1 MSYRQ
6 TRVNWSF
13 FPKILI
19 WFPRKKWTDLTK
31 ETNLLSF
38 SLSLRRK
45 GVKACQLSADTPS
58 FLWFVIFKG
67 LQASLYPDT
76 EASWTLILL
85 LFSHSVVS
93 DSLQPHGLQHS
104 RLPCPSL
111 YLPELPQTHVH
122 WVRDAIQSSCPLELL
137 LSWFLSSLIPKLC
150 YAYSLS
156 HVWLFVALWTVACQ
170 VPLSMEF
177 SRQEYWSRLPFSFP
191 GDHFRPR
198 DWNHISC
205 ISCIGRPIL
214 YH

>member
-13 FPKILI
+13 FPKRVV
-19 WFPRKKWTDLTK
+19 WFPRKNWTDLTK

-58 FLWFVIFKG
+58 FLWFVK
-67 LQASLYPDT
+67 ASLYPDT

-93 DSLQPHGLQHS
+93 DSLQPHGLQHA

-111 YLPELPQTHVH
+111 YLPELAQTHVH
-122 WVRDAIQSSCPLELL
+122 RVRDAIQSSCPLELL

-150 YAYSLS
+150 YAYSVS

-177 SRQEYWSRLPFSFP
+177 SRQEYWAGCHFLLQ
-191 GDHFRPR
+191 GKWFRPR